1 MRFNRIDLTAFGK
14 FDGKSIDLPRADQ
27 DFHLIVGANEAG
39 KSTMRRGI
47 KELLFGMP
55 KQTSMGFRHPV
66 SELKL
71 GGELQAPDGSSVD
84 FIRDHTMKA
93 PLKTKE
99 GAPMRLDAL
108 LPFLGATS
116 EQLFEKLFCLD
127 LDALIDGSK
136 SILSASDDVGQL
148 LFQSA
153 AGISSLGA
161 LKLSLEKEAEELFGP
176 RKSDRAVY
184 RAIEAHDKARS
195 ALKEVTVNTKAW
207 LAADGELRRILERL
221 EEMDESR
228 RLRSAE
234 SRKLERVRRLATE
247 IAKMRDLQTQ
257 LDAQGE
263 IAEFPNGAAKLLEDG
278 LLTLASRTAT
288 VEGSKA
294 QVDQL
299 EAKLRPLESD
309 DEVLRLRPEID
320 KLVSDAQRAVAQRRD
335 LAACRTELT
344 VTLKALG
351 ERAAELGW
359 PRDESELRE
368 KVPTSLALKTVTAL
382 LTERGGLEKQAAAD
396 EDAKVRAEAAVQKL
410 RARLELPTVAAVS
423 QSFKEALRNAQ
434 ALGKAK
440 ERIRTAEVQIEV
452 AERALESALSA
463 LHPWRME
470 PDALRA
476 LSLPTADRIA
486 RSRTQKTE
494 LELAAKSSSKLVSE
508 ADAAQ
513 RKAEQALGQ
522 AQRGQHV
529 VLLEEVV
536 AARSSRDAAWNS
548 VKSRAVGIDEGAG
561 EVDRTIQAADT
572 LVDAQRDT
580 AEQSA
585 RYQTLKDD
593 AEKRALESELARAG
607 KESSEKALS
616 DFEAKWNEW
625 MIAANL
631 PGMHID
637 DLGGWITRLGAAV
650 EADQTLQDKRS
661 QLESES
667 LNETAAVGELRKE
680 LLAIQIEALQG
691 TSLETLCT
699 LAEDHQRAAGDAA
712 VKRSALSGQVDEAED
727 VFESSKQTAEQS
739 AQAYEEWKQE
749 WKTALKSAEL
759 TGAVT
764 TFSAAMAAVEVATE
778 VLGQLGDI
786 DNTRSTRIEAMDQAL
801 AQFEVDAAA
810 IRAGL
815 GIAKGDEDSIA
826 LADRL
831 QVRLTHATRLQ
842 ADIQRLG
849 DDLETAKRA
858 LKTAGDELDQA
869 KAALLPLYEAAGAED
884 DGELRTKIAAF
895 ELRREQ
901 VKSLQEARAEVI
913 ARSDGLSLTEVEAE
927 VSAIS
932 VAEAE
937 VRQRELQ
944 ELEDGEQAQRDELM
958 NLKVQAQQRLAL
970 VDGGPKAAVAEGK
983 RIEALAQMTDAAER
997 YIKVA
1002 SAAKVLSW
1010 VIERYRERRQG
1021 PMLHRAGV
1029 IFSKLTGGRYLRLAV
1044 EPSDDTPKLIAVRE
1058 ADRVGIEG
1066 LSDGTRDQLFLAL
1079 RLAALE
1085 IHVEGDRP
1093 VPFIADDLFVNFH
1106 DGRAEAGLKALAE
1119 LSKKT
1124 QVVFLTHH
1132 EHLVPI
1138 AQRVLGS
1145 AVNLVRLD

>member
-14 FDGKSIDLPRADQ
+14 FDCKSIDLPRSAQ

-55 KQTSMGFRHPV
+55 RQTSMGFKHLV

-71 GGELQAPDGSSVD
+71 GAELQAPHGSSLD
-84 FIRDHTMKA
+84 FIRDHTTKA

-99 GAPMRLDAL
+99 GVALRLDAL

-136 SILSASDDVGQL
+136 SILNASDDVGQL

-161 LKLSLEKEAEELFGP
+161 LKQSLEKEAEELFGP

-184 RAIEAHDKARS
+184 RAIDEHDKAKA
-195 ALKEVTVNTKAW
+195 ALKEVMVSTKTW
-207 LAADGELRRILERL
+207 LAADGELRRIVERL
-221 EEMDESR
+221 AEMDEAR

-234 SRKLERVRRLATE
+234 NRKLERVRRLATE
-247 IAKMRDLQTQ
+247 IAKMRDLQAQ
-257 LDAQGE
+257 LDALGE
-263 IAEFPNGAAKLLEDG
+263 VAEFPDGAAKLLEDG
-278 LLTLASRTAT
+278 LRTLLSRTAT

-294 QVDQL
+294 QVEQV
-299 EAKLRPLESD
+299 EAKLRPLQGD
-309 DEVLRLRPEID
+309 DEILRLRSEVD
-320 KLVSDAQRAVAQRRD
+320 NLVSDAQRAIDQRRD
-335 LAACRTELT
+335 LVACRTALAA
-344 VTLKALG
+344 TLKAVG
-351 ERAAELGW
+351 ERASELGW
-359 PRDESELRE
+359 PQEEAALRS
-368 KVPTSLALKTVTAL
+368 VAPTSLALKSVTAL

-396 EDAKVRAEAAVQKL
+396 DEAKGRAEAALQKL
-410 RARLELPTVAAVS
+410 RARLELPTIAPVS
-423 QSFKEALRNAQ
+423 QAFKAALRNAQ

-440 ERIRTAEVQIEV
+440 ERIRASEVQIEA
-452 AERALESALSA
+452 AESALESALSA

-476 LSLPTADRIA
+476 LSLPTVDRVA

-494 LELAAKSSSKLVSE
+494 LELQAKSGSKLLSE
-508 ADAAQ
+508 AEAAQ
-513 RKAEQALGQ
+513 RKSELALGQ

-529 VLLEEVV
+529 VLLEEVM
-536 AARSSRDAAWNS
+536 AARSSRDAAWNL
-548 VKSRAVGIDEGAG
+548 VKSRAVELDVGAS
-561 EVDRTIQAADT
+561 EVDRTIRNADT

-585 RYQTLKDD
+585 RYQALKDD
-593 AEKRALESELARAG
+593 AEKRALEVELARAG
-607 KESSEKALS
+607 EESSRQALA
-616 DFEAKWNEW
+616 DFEVKWDESV
-625 MIAANL
+625 AALNL

-637 DLGGWITRLGAAV
+637 DLAGWMSRLGTAL
-650 EADQTLQDKRS
+650 EADRTLQDRRS

-667 LNETAAVGELRKE
+667 LNETAALEELRKE
-680 LLAIQIEALQG
+680 LLAVQVEPAPAA
-691 TSLETLCT
+691 TLETLCA
-699 LAEDHQRAAGDAA
+699 LAEEHQRAAGDAT
-712 VKRSALSGQVDEAED
+712 VTRSALSGQVDDAETAFD
-727 VFESSKQTAEQS
+727 SSKQTAELS
-739 AQAYEEWKQE
+739 ARAYQE
-749 WKTALKSAEL
+749 WQQRWSAALESARL
-759 TGAVT
+759 TTAVT
-764 TFSAAMAAVEVATE
+764 TFSVAAAAVEVATE
-778 VLGQLGDI
+778 VLGQLSDI
-786 DNTRSTRIEAMDQAL
+786 DNTRSTRIDAMEEAL
-801 AQFEVDAAA
+801 ARFEVDATA
-810 IRAGL
+810 IRGEL
-815 GIAKGDEDSIA
+815 GIAQGEEDSIA
-826 LADRL
+826 LADRMR
-831 QVRLTHATRLQ
+831 VRLADALRLQ
-842 ADIQRLG
+842 SDIRRLD
-849 DDLETAKRA
+849 DDLEAANRA
-858 LKTAGDELDQA
+858 LKTAGDELEQA
-869 KAALLPLYEAAGAED
+869 KAALQPLYDTAGTED
-884 DGELRTKIAAF
+884 DVELRAKIAAF
-895 ELRREQ
+895 ELRRSQ
-901 VKSLQEARAEVI
+901 ARSLKEARAEVI
-913 ARSDGLSLTEVEAE
+913 ARSDGLSLEDVESEVAT
-927 VSAIS
+927 IS

-944 ELEDGEQAQRDELM
+944 ELENGEQAQRDELTQ
-958 NLKVQAQQRLAL
+958 LKVQAQQRLAL
-970 VDGGPKAAVAEGK
+970 VDGGPKAAVAESK
-983 RIEALAQMTDAAER
+983 RIEALAQMTDATER
-997 YIKVA
+997 YVKVA

-1029 IFSKLTGGRYLRLAV
+1029 IFSEMTGGRYVRLAV

-1058 ADRVGIEG
+1058 TDRVGIEG

-1119 LSKKT
+1119 LSRKT

-1138 AQRVLGS
+1138 AQRVLGPS
-1145 AVNLVRLD
+1145 VNLVRLD